1 MRCSVVICCTLFSR
15 EHSFICKLY
24 NSFETPSSLESS
36 KIVSLGEK
44 CFSDVMEKTSES
56 ALLLVLG
63 ENYYKGLAE
72 LWRFDLGMR
81 VRGWIILIILI

>member
-1 MRCSVVICCTLFSR
+1 
-15 EHSFICKLY
+15 
-24 NSFETPSSLESS
+24 
-36 KIVSLGEK
+36 
-44 CFSDVMEKTSES
+44 MEKTSES